1 MKRKKKRPQE
11 STRSRH
17 QPPGQIGQ
25 PANPQE
31 KKKGNNHGNN
41 PFPAPKRGRMDGVGQ
56 Q

>member
-31 KKKGNNHGNN
+31 KKKEIATEITL
-41 PFPAPKRGRMDGVGQ
+41 FPPQREEEWME
-56 Q
+56 